1 MQHVAFGPIRW
12 DTQILQ
18 RLAKRFAT
26 ALALDDV
33 VQLFSVLFL
42 VGKVNHAT
50 LRQRLLA
57 HGAQ

>member
-1 MQHVAFGPIRW
+1 MQHVAFGPIGW

-18 RLAKRFAT
+18 RLAKGFAT

-33 VQLFSVLFL
+33 VQLFSILFL
-42 VGKVNHAT
+42 VGKVDLAT
-50 LRQRLLA
+50 LRRSLLP